1 MNIPISHTSHKDINR
16 YIADHFKSD
25 LSLEDVWN
33 LIDEVWDDLG
43 CDNES
48 LDCQKLTTFYSHP
61 IWILNGLFIEQ
72 HEISLLHRK
81 AITRW
86 VINNFD
92 RINSILDYGGGFG
105 TLARMIA
112 GQDNKIEVHIY
123 EPHPSDEAL
132 VLSQTYPNLHFID
145 AIRKQYDCLVS
156 TDVLEHC
163 PDPLTILNK
172 MADGVKVNGVLI
184 IANNFY
190 PVIKCHM
197 PLTFHLRYTFN
208 HFGRAM
214 GLRCIGPCQ
223 GSHAQIYQKVTT
235 RKINWAK
242 LRKFEAI
249 SKVFFPFLEK
259 AHMVGRRMK
268 QTLR

>member
-1 MNIPISHTSHKDINR
+1 LRFSLKNTNK
-16 YIADHFKSD
+16 FKSILNYQVSD
-25 LSLEDVWN
+25 LSLEDVWK
-33 LIDEVWDDLG
+33 LMDEVWDDLG
-43 CDNES
+43 CNNEF
-48 LDCQKLTTFYSHP
+48 LDWKKLTTFYSHP

-72 HEISLLHRK
+72 HMISLLNRRPI
-81 AITRW
+81 AQWI
-86 VINNFD
+86 IQNSD
-92 RINSILDYGGGFG
+92 RINYILDYGGGFG

-112 GQDNKIEVHIY
+112 GSGNKVQVHVY
-123 EPHPSDEAL
+123 EPHPSEAAL
-132 VLSQTYPNLHFID
+132 ELSQAYLNLHFID
-145 AIRKQYDCLVS
+145 TIKKQYDCLVS

-172 MADGVKVNGVLI
+172 MIDAVKLSGFLI

-190 PVIKCHM
+190 PVIKCHL
-197 PLTFHLRYTFN
+197 PSTFHLRYTFN
-208 HFGRAM
+208 HFVRVM

-223 GSHAQIYQKVTT
+223 GSHAKIYQKVTA

-242 LRKFEAI
+242 IRKFESI
-249 SKVFFPFLEK
+249 SKLLFPFLEK